1 MRAPSGCR
9 LSSTSGEKKRTGR
22 KGASSTVR
30 RSLSVLNA
38 RSLIDEIRP
47 RKGCAKLFFTMERK
61 TLAGHRPHG
70 DNVNRRV
77 RASTKRVAKSTDALF
92 IDVYDEPGHLIRRAQ
107 QIAVSMFHSTM
118 RNGVTP
124 IQYCVLRVLQDHPGI
139 DQVTLARLCALDTS
153 TAADLAVRLEERG
166 LVRRMMPM
174 KSKRYRL
181 LQLTPEG
188 AVLVRR
194 LVPSAYVLSRRL
206 LQALNKKEQG
216 IFLRLL
222 KKFVHLNNQESRAPL
237 DRKFSRL
244 RNKNSNFRSEHA

>member
-1 MRAPSGCR
+1 MH
-9 LSSTSGEKKRTGR
+9 E
-22 KGASSTVR
+22 R
-30 RSLSVLNA
+30 R
-38 RSLIDEIRP
+38 R
-47 RKGCAKLFFTMERK
+47 RKGCAKLLFEMKAER
-61 TLAGHRPHG
+61 LSGYWPHG
-70 DNVNRRV
+70 ETVNRRV
-77 RASTKRVAKSTDALF
+77 RASSNRAAKRDDAMF

-139 DQVTLARLCALDTS
+139 DQVTLASLCALDTS

-188 AVLVRR
+188 TALVKR
-194 LVPSAYVLSRRL
+194 LVPNAYVLSRRL
-206 LQALNKKEQG
+206 LQALNKKEKS

-222 KKFVHLNNQESRAPL
+222 RKFVHLNNQESRAPL
-237 DRKFSRL
+237 DRTFIRL
-244 RNKNSNFRSEHA
+244 RPGNSNVRAKRA

>member
-1 MRAPSGCR
+1 M
-9 LSSTSGEKKRTGR
+9 
-22 KGASSTVR
+22 
-30 RSLSVLNA
+30 
-38 RSLIDEIRP
+38 
-47 RKGCAKLFFTMERK
+47 
-61 TLAGHRPHG
+61 
-70 DNVNRRV
+70 NRRPKV
-77 RASTKRVAKSTDALF
+77 SSIRSAKRDAGLF

-139 DQVTLARLCALDTS
+139 DQVTLAKLCALDTS

-174 KSKRYRL
+174 KSKRYRV

-188 AVLVRR
+188 ATLVKR
-194 LVPSAYVLSRRL
+194 LIPSAYVLSRRL
-206 LQALNKKEQG
+206 FQALNKKEQKV
-216 IFLRLL
+216 FLRLL

-237 DRKFSRL
+237 DSKFSRL
-244 RNKNSNFRSEHA
+244 RKSEPHFRAQRA

>member
-1 MRAPSGCR
+1 
-9 LSSTSGEKKRTGR
+9 
-22 KGASSTVR
+22 
-30 RSLSVLNA
+30 
-38 RSLIDEIRP
+38 
-47 RKGCAKLFFTMERK
+47 
-61 TLAGHRPHG
+61 
-70 DNVNRRV
+70 VNRRV
-77 RASTKRVAKSTDALF
+77 KPTLSRATRRDARLF

-107 QIAVSMFHSTM
+107 QISVSMFHSTM

-139 DQVTLARLCALDTS
+139 DQVTLASLCALDTS

-188 AVLVRR
+188 AALVKR
-194 LVPSAYVLSRRL
+194 LVPCAYVLSRRL
-206 LQALNKKEQG
+206 LRALNKKEQ
-216 IFLRLL
+216 IVFLRLL

-237 DRKFSRL
+237 DHTFSRL
-244 RNKNSNFRSEHA
+244 RKNNSNVRAKRA